1 MVEDT
6 LISVFENNYPM
17 IIIFTVVIVTI
28 RLAYLL
34 SRKVKFE
41 LYRELFMLAFLLY
54 SLILFYVVTF
64 QDVNY
69 GTNNFIPFKEI
80 MRYEFGSSF
89 FIHNVLGNILL
100 FVPFGFFVSFIL
112 KTKKPG
118 YIIIVTFI
126 TSLVIEFTQL
136 LIGRTFDVD
145 DVLLN
150 IIGGF
155 LGYLVYLIIQVI
167 YDKLPNILKKTWI
180 KNIVIILIIIGII
193 VLYFSTTLWGII
205 RW

>member
-1 MVEDT
+1 MVQDT

-17 IIIFTVVIVTI
+17 IIIFTVVLVTI

-80 MRYEFGSSF
+80 LRYEFGSSF

-100 FVPFGFFVSFIL
+100 FIPFGFFVSFIL
-112 KTKKPG
+112 KTKKPS

-126 TSLVIEFTQL
+126 ASLVIEFTQL

-150 IIGGF
+150 IVGGF
-155 LGYLVYLIIQVI
+155 LGYLIYLIIQLI
-167 YDKLPNILKKTWI
+167 YDKLPDILKRTWV
-180 KNIVIILIIIGII
+180 KNICIIVLIIGII

-205 RW
+205 R

>member
-17 IIIFTVVIVTI
+17 IIIFTVVLVTI

-41 LYRELFMLAFLLY
+41 LYRELFMLSFLLY

-100 FVPFGFFVSFIL
+100 FIPFGFFVSYIL
-112 KTKKPG
+112 KSKKPY
-118 YIIIVTFI
+118 YIIIVTLI
-126 TSLVIEFTQL
+126 TSLVIEYTQL

-150 IIGGF
+150 IMGGF

-167 YDKLPNILKKTWI
+167 YDKLPEVLRKTWV
-180 KNIVIILIIIGII
+180 KNICLILIIIGII

-205 RW
+205 R

>member
-1 MVEDT
+1 MVENT
-6 LISVFENNYPM
+6 LRSVFENNYPM
-17 IIIFTVVIVTI
+17 IIIFTVVLVTI
-28 RLAYLL
+28 RLAYLI
-34 SRKVKFE
+34 SNKVKFK
-41 LYRELFMLAFLLY
+41 LYRELFMLSFLLY

-80 MRYEFGSSF
+80 MRYELGSSF

-100 FVPFGFFVSFIL
+100 FIPFGFFVSYIL
-112 KTKKPG
+112 KTKKPQ
-118 YIIIVTFI
+118 YILIITFI

-145 DVLLN
+145 DVFLN

-155 LGYLVYLIIQVI
+155 LGYLIYLIMQVV
-167 YDKLPNILKKTWI
+167 YEKLPAILKQTWV
-180 KNIVIILIIIGII
+180 KNICLTIIIIGII

-205 RW
+205 R

>member
-1 MVEDT
+1 M
-6 LISVFENNYPM
+6 
-17 IIIFTVVIVTI
+17 
-28 RLAYLL
+28 L
-34 SRKVKFE
+34 S
-41 LYRELFMLAFLLY
+41 FLLY

-69 GTNNFIPFKEI
+69 GTNNFIPLKEI
-80 MRYEFGSSF
+80 LRYEFGSPF

-100 FVPFGFFVSFIL
+100 FIPFGFFVSFIL
-112 KTKKPG
+112 RTKKPQ

-126 TSLVIEFTQL
+126 TSLVIELTQL

-155 LGYLVYLIIQVI
+155 IGYSVYLIIQLV
-167 YDKLPNILKKTWI
+167 YDKLPNILRKTWF
-180 KNIVIILIIIGII
+180 KNICLILIIIGII
-193 VLYFSTTLWGII
+193 ILYFSTALWGII
-205 RW
+205 R

>member
-6 LISVFENNYPM
+6 IREVFANNYPM
-17 IIIFTVVIVTI
+17 IIIFTVVLVTI
-28 RLAYLL
+28 RLAYLI
-34 SRKVKFE
+34 SNKIKFK
-41 LYRELFMLAFLLY
+41 LYRELFMLSFLLY

-80 MRYEFGSSF
+80 LRYEVGSSY

-100 FVPFGFFVSFIL
+100 FIPFGFFVSYIL
-112 KTKKPG
+112 KTKKPI
-118 YIIIVTFI
+118 YIIVITLV
-126 TSLVIEFTQL
+126 TSLVIEYTQL

-155 LGYLVYLIIQVI
+155 LGYLVYLIMQLI
-167 YDKLPNILKKTWI
+167 YDKLPEILKKTWL
-180 KNIVIILIIIGII
+180 KNILLILIIIGII

-205 RW
+205 R

>member
-1 MVEDT
+1 MVETT
-6 LISVFENNYPM
+6 LRSVFENNYAM
-17 IIIFTVVIVTI
+17 IIIFTIVIVTI
-28 RLAYLL
+28 RIAYLIAH
-34 SRKVKFE
+34 KVKFE
-41 LYRELFMLAFLLY
+41 LYRELFMLSFLLY

-80 MRYEFGSSF
+80 MRYEIGSSY

-100 FVPFGFFVSFIL
+100 FIPFGFFVSFII
-112 KTKKPG
+112 KSKKPI
-118 YIIIVTFI
+118 YIIIITII
-126 TSLVIEFTQL
+126 TSFVIEYVQL

-145 DVLLN
+145 DILLN
-150 IIGGF
+150 IVGGF

-167 YDKLPNILKKTWI
+167 YDKLPNVLKKTWI
-180 KNIVIILIIIGII
+180 KNLCLILIIAGII

-205 RW
+205 R

>member
-1 MVEDT
+1 MVEET
-6 LISVFENNYPM
+6 IREVFTNNYPM
-17 IIIFTVVIVTI
+17 LIIFTVVIVTI
-28 RLAYLL
+28 RLAYLI
-34 SRKVKFE
+34 SNKVKFK
-41 LYRELFMLAFLLY
+41 LYRELFMLSFLLY

-100 FVPFGFFVSFIL
+100 FIPFGFFVSFIL
-112 KTKKPG
+112 KTKKPS

-126 TSLVIEFTQL
+126 TSLVIEYTQL

-150 IIGGF
+150 IMGGF

-167 YDKLPNILKKTWI
+167 YDKLPEVLRKTWV
-180 KNIVIILIIIGII
+180 KNICLILIIIGII

-205 RW
+205 R

>member
-6 LISVFENNYPM
+6 LREVFANNYPM
-17 IIIFTVVIVTI
+17 IIIFTVVLVSI
-28 RLAYLL
+28 RIAYLI
-34 SRKVKFE
+34 SNKVKFK
-41 LYRELFMLAFLLY
+41 LYRELFMLSFLLY

-80 MRYEFGSSF
+80 LRYEFGSSF
-89 FIHNVLGNILL
+89 FVHNVLGNILL
-100 FVPFGFFVSFIL
+100 FIPFGFFVSYIIRN
-112 KTKKPG
+112 KKPF
-118 YIIIVTFI
+118 YIIIITFI
-126 TSLVIEFTQL
+126 TSIVIEFTQL

-145 DVLLN
+145 DVFLN

-155 LGYLVYLIIQVI
+155 LGYLIYLIMNLV
-167 YDKLPNILKKTWI
+167 YDKLPEILKKTWV
-180 KNIVIILIIIGII
+180 KNICLILIIIGII

-205 RW
+205 R

>member
-6 LISVFENNYPM
+6 IREVFANNYPM
-17 IIIFTVVIVTI
+17 IIIFTVVLVTI
-28 RLAYLL
+28 RLAYLI
-34 SRKVKFE
+34 SNKIKFK
-41 LYRELFMLAFLLY
+41 LYRELFMLSFLLY

-80 MRYEFGSSF
+80 LRYEVGSSY

-100 FVPFGFFVSFIL
+100 FIPFGFFVSYIL
-112 KTKKPG
+112 KTKKPI
-118 YIIIVTFI
+118 YIIVITLV
-126 TSLVIEFTQL
+126 TSLVIEYTQL

-155 LGYLVYLIIQVI
+155 FFFFLYLIMQLI
-167 YDKLPNILKKTWI
+167 YDKLPEILKKTWL
-180 KNIVIILIIIGII
+180 KNILLILIIIGII

-205 RW
+205 R

>member
-1 MVEDT
+1 MVQDT

-28 RLAYLL
+28 RLAYLI
-34 SRKVKFE
+34 STNTKFE
-41 LYRELFMLAFLLY
+41 LYRELFMLSFLLY

-64 QDVNY
+64 KDVNY

-80 MRYEFGSSF
+80 MRYEVGSSL
-89 FIHNVLGNILL
+89 FIRNVLGNILL

-112 KTKKPG
+112 KTKQPSF
-118 YIIIVTFI
+118 ILVITMI
-126 TSLVIEFTQL
+126 TSVVIEFVQL

-145 DVLLN
+145 DILLN

-155 LGYLVYLIIQVI
+155 LGYVLYIIIQVT
-167 YDKLPNILKKTWI
+167 YDKLPKILKKTWI
-180 KNIVIILIIIGII
+180 KNVCLIIIIILIII
-193 VLYFSTTLWGII
+193 LYFSTTLWGII
-205 RW
+205 R

>member
-17 IIIFTVVIVTI
+17 IIIFTVVLITI

-34 SRKVKFE
+34 SRKIKFE

-150 IIGGF
+150 IVGGF

-193 VLYFSTTLWGII
+193 ILYFSTTLWGII
-205 RW
+205 R

>member
-1 MVEDT
+1 MVQDT

-28 RLAYLL
+28 RLAYLI
-34 SRKVKFE
+34 SKKIKFE
-41 LYRELFMLAFLLY
+41 LYRELFMLSFLLY

-80 MRYEFGSSF
+80 MRYEVGSSY

-100 FVPFGFFVSFIL
+100 FIPFGFFVSFIL
-112 KTKKPG
+112 KTKKPS
-118 YIIIVTFI
+118 YIIVVTFI

-167 YDKLPNILKKTWI
+167 YDKLPDILKKTWI
-180 KNIVIILIIIGII
+180 KNLCLILIIIGII
-193 VLYFSTTLWGII
+193 VLYFSTTLWGIL
-205 RW
+205 R

>member
-6 LISVFENNYPM
+6 LRSVFANNYPM
-17 IIIFTVVIVTI
+17 IIIFTVVLVAI
-28 RLAYLL
+28 RLAYLI
-34 SRKVKFE
+34 SNKVKFK
-41 LYRELFMLAFLLY
+41 LYRELFMLSFLLY

-80 MRYEFGSSF
+80 MRYEFGSSY

-100 FVPFGFFVSFIL
+100 FIPFGFFVSYIVSS
-112 KTKKPG
+112 KKPY
-118 YIIIVTFI
+118 YIIVITLI
-126 TSLVIEFTQL
+126 TSIAIEFTQL

-150 IIGGF
+150 LIGGF
-155 LGYLVYLIIQVI
+155 LGYLVYLVLQTI
-167 YDKLPNILKKTWI
+167 YDKLPEILKKTWL
-180 KNIVIILIIIGII
+180 KNILLILIIIGII
-193 VLYFSTTLWGII
+193 ILYFSTTLWGII
-205 RW
+205 R

>member
-34 SRKVKFE
+34 SRKIKFE
-41 LYRELFMLAFLLY
+41 LYRELFILAFLLY

-64 QDVNY
+64 QDINY
-69 GTNNFIPFKEI
+69 GTNNFIPFREI

-100 FVPFGFFVSFIL
+100 FIPFGFFVSFIL

-118 YIIIVTFI
+118 YIIIITFI

-145 DVLLN
+145 DVMLN

-155 LGYLVYLIIQVI
+155 LGYFVYLIIQVV
-167 YDKLPNILKKTWI
+167 YDKLPDILKRTWI
-180 KNIVIILIIIGII
+180 KNICIILLIIGII

-205 RW
+205 R

>member
-17 IIIFTVVIVTI
+17 IIIFTVVVVTI
-28 RLAYLL
+28 RFAYLL

-100 FVPFGFFVSFIL
+100 FIPFGFFVSFIL
-112 KTKKPG
+112 KTKKPS

-126 TSLVIEFTQL
+126 TSMVIEFTQL

-155 LGYLVYLIIQVI
+155 LGYLVYLIIQII
-167 YDKLPNILKKTWI
+167 YDKLPDILKKTWI
-180 KNIVIILIIIGII
+180 KNLCIILVIIGII

-205 RW
+205 R

>member
-1 MVEDT
+1 MVQDT

-34 SRKVKFE
+34 SRKIKFE

-100 FVPFGFFVSFIL
+100 FIPFGFFVSFIL
-112 KTKKPG
+112 KTKKPS

-155 LGYLVYLIIQVI
+155 LGYLVYLVIQVT
-167 YDKLPNILKKTWI
+167 YDKLPDVLKKTWI
-180 KNIVIILIIIGII
+180 KNIVLILIIIAII
-193 VLYFSTTLWGII
+193 VLYFSTTLWGIL
-205 RW
+205 R

>member
-1 MVEDT
+1 MVQDT

-100 FVPFGFFVSFIL
+100 FIPFGFFVSFIL
-112 KTKKPG
+112 KTKKPS

-155 LGYLVYLIIQVI
+155 LGYLVYLVIQVT
-167 YDKLPNILKKTWI
+167 YDKLPDVLKKTWI
-180 KNIVIILIIIGII
+180 KNIVLILIIIAII
-193 VLYFSTTLWGII
+193 VLYFSTTLWGIL
-205 RW
+205 R

>member
-17 IIIFTVVIVTI
+17 IIIFTVVLVTI

-205 RW
+205 R

>member
-17 IIIFTVVIVTI
+17 IIIFTVVLVTI

>member
-1 MVEDT
+1 MVQDT
-6 LISVFENNYPM
+6 LISVFENNYAM
-17 IIIFTVVIVTI
+17 IIIFTVVIITI
-28 RLAYLL
+28 RLAYLI
-34 SRKVKFE
+34 SHNVKFE
-41 LYRELFMLAFLLY
+41 LYRELFMLSFLLY

-100 FVPFGFFVSFIL
+100 FIPFGFFVSFIL
-112 KTKKPG
+112 RSKKPS
-118 YIIIVTFI
+118 YILIISII
-126 TSLVIEFTQL
+126 TSFVIEYVQL

-145 DVLLN
+145 DILLN
-150 IIGGF
+150 IVGGF

-167 YDKLPNILKKTWI
+167 YDKLPNILKKTWV
-180 KNIVIILIIIGII
+180 KNLCIILLIIGII
-193 VLYFSTTLWGII
+193 ILYFSTTLWGII
-205 RW
+205 R

>member
-1 MVEDT
+1 MVQDT

-100 FVPFGFFVSFIL
+100 FIPFGFFVSFIL
-112 KTKKPG
+112 KTKKPS

-155 LGYLVYLIIQVI
+155 LGYLVYLVIQVI
-167 YDKLPNILKKTWI
+167 YDKLPDVLKKTWI
-180 KNIVIILIIIGII
+180 KNIVLILIIVAII
-193 VLYFSTTLWGII
+193 VLYFSTTLWGIL
-205 RW
+205 R

>member
-6 LISVFENNYPM
+6 IREVFANNYPM
-17 IIIFTVVIVTI
+17 IIIFTVVLVTI
-28 RLAYLL
+28 RLAYLI
-34 SRKVKFE
+34 SNKIKFK
-41 LYRELFMLAFLLY
+41 LYRELFMLSFLLY

-80 MRYEFGSSF
+80 LRYEVGSSY

-100 FVPFGFFVSFIL
+100 FIPFGFFVSYIL
-112 KTKKPG
+112 KTKKPI
-118 YIIIVTFI
+118 YIIVITLV
-126 TSLVIEFTQL
+126 TSLVIEYTQL

-155 LGYLVYLIIQVI
+155 LGYLVYLIMQLI
-167 YDKLPNILKKTWI
+167 YDKLPEILKKTWL
-180 KNIVIILIIIGII
+180 KNILLILIIIGII
-193 VLYFSTTLWGII
+193 VLYFSTTLWGIL
-205 RW
+205 R

>member
-1 MVEDT
+1 MVQDT

-17 IIIFTVVIVTI
+17 IIIFTVVLVTI

-100 FVPFGFFVSFIL
+100 FIPFGFFVSFIL
-112 KTKKPG
+112 KTKKPS

-155 LGYLVYLIIQVI
+155 LGYLVYLVIQVT
-167 YDKLPNILKKTWI
+167 YDKLPDVLKKTWI
-180 KNIVIILIIIGII
+180 KNIVLILIIIAII
-193 VLYFSTTLWGII
+193 VLYFSTTLWGIL
-205 RW
+205 R